1 MRCPACAIWAVKF
14 RAKARIWVRRSAFV
28 PVGVS
33 LAGIALGARPSPD
46 ADHCLGKY
54 LPITTF
60 VNGSSSSQ
68 CNSVKPN
75 SRPSIGSDPIV
86 PIAAAGHPQ
95 PSTEIHSQRCFRQPK
110 MFAVA
115 SRESAIDVGCALVPI
130 QSRQPARQ
138 TARIAFRQAP
148 WASIQRLARSMRVQE
163 LPGRQQP
170 QVSGRAWLHRF
181 HRCPI
186 ERKEIC
192 GGLHCI
198 DNQSTQ
204 QAI

>member
-1 MRCPACAIWAVKF
+1 M
-14 RAKARIWVRRSAFV
+14 

-86 PIAAAGHPQ
+86 PIAAGR
-95 PSTEIHSQRCFRQPK
+95 PSSAFHRNTLPKVLPSAK

-115 SRESAIDVGCALVPI
+115 SRESAIDVGCALVP
-130 QSRQPARQ
+130 
-138 TARIAFRQAP
+138 FNL
-148 WASIQRLARSMRVQE
+148 ASLLGKQRESLFGKLRGLRFSVLRDQCGCKSCQV
-163 LPGRQQP
+163 GKQP